1 MWEPD
6 TYVSCESRK
15 TPGTDGPRWLSL
27 RFETAQLVDSEMAPK
42 KDLPRAR
49 AERDPLAEFYDEW
62 AASLYTIFEDN
73 ASLHLFMELFPGRDR
88 DDIYQIFSEGV
99 TRFYAAQIM
108 LTIEV

>member
-49 AERDPLAEFYDEW
+49 AERDALAEFYDEW
-62 AASLYTIFEDN
+62 AASLCTIFEDN
-73 ASLHLFMELFPGRDR
+73 ASLHLFMELFPDEIVM
-88 DDIYQIFSEGV
+88 IYIRSSLRASLAFMRPKSC
-99 TRFYAAQIM
+99 
-108 LTIEV
+108 